1 MLHRPTAQEAFHDP
15 WLTPIPTTGTDTPS
29 HVDLSPT
36 LRQNW
41 SPRAKWHS
49 ALTGIRAAN
58 RFSYFAAT
66 AAASRTSTQ
75 SSGGWDDVVD
85 QNLPVT
91 QVLEKE
97 KEEEEDTGQ
106 DDIMSGSFEP
116 AHREPSLPWT
126 EVVSKNLDN
135 FLTLLHVK

>member
-1 MLHRPTAQEAFHDP
+1 M
-15 WLTPIPTTGTDTPS
+15 
-29 HVDLSPT
+29 
-36 LRQNW
+36 
-41 SPRAKWHS
+41 
-49 ALTGIRAAN
+49 TGIRAAN
-58 RFSYFAAT
+58 RFSYFAA

-85 QNLPVT
+85 QNPPVT
-91 QVLEKE
+91 QVLEE

-106 DDIMSGSFEP
+106 DDIMPGSFEP

-126 EVVSKNLDN
+126 EVVSKNLGD